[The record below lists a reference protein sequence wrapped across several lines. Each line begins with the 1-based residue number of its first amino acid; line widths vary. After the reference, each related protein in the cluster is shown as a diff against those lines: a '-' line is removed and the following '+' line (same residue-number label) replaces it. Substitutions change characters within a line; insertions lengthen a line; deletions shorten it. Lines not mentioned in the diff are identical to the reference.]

1 MKGLK
6 EVAVSRALG
15 VDEDMAHTSIRFG
28 IGRFTTEAEIDRAV
42 ELTMHQTLENCG
54 WDVLESCAGVSMV
67 ANPFAYLNKIVK
79 LKKSPKDGG
88 STENDA
94 TYEVKLDDIN
104 IREAI
109 FKATGLC
116 INSSSW
122 TGIPGYC
129 RFTVAL
135 E

>member
-1 MKGLK
+1 
-6 EVAVSRALG
+6 
-15 VDEDMAHTSIRFG
+15 
-28 IGRFTTEAEIDRAV
+28 
-42 ELTMHQTLENCG
+42 
-54 WDVLESCAGVSMV
+54 MV
-67 ANPFAYLNKIVK
+67 AKPSAYLNKIVK
-79 LKKSPKDGG
+79 LKKSPKDEG

-129 RFTVAL
+129 RFTIAL
-135 E
+135 EESEFERALDCIIKFKESVPESL

>member
-1 MKGLK
+1 
-6 EVAVSRALG
+6 
-15 VDEDMAHTSIRFG
+15 
-28 IGRFTTEAEIDRAV
+28 
-42 ELTMHQTLENCG
+42 
-54 WDVLESCAGVSMV
+54 MV
-67 ANPFAYLNKIVK
+67 AKPSAYLNKIVK
-79 LKKSPKDGG
+79 LKNLPKDGG

-129 RFTVAL
+129 RFTIAL
-135 E
+135 EESEFERALDCIIKFKESVPESL